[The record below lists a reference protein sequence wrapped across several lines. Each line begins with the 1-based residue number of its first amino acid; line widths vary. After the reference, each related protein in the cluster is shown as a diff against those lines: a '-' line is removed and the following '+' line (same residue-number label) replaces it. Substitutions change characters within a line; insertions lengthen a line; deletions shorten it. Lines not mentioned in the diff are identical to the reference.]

1 MRIQIKIQAMV
12 MIFLIVGQGFFYES
26 FAQKKRD
33 KEVELTEFELTK
45 RKDMFHTAIKEK
57 ITGHETEAETMFK
70 AVLDIDPNHDP
81 SMYELARIYLNQ
93 ERTGDAI
100 LLMEK
105 AIQLN
110 SHNVWYQLFLA
121 DLYKNTG
128 AFGKVAG
135 IFQNLVKANP
145 ENIEYQFN
153 LALSYIIMGD
163 YKQAIEVYNNI
174 EQFVGIN
181 EEISLKKQTIYLNMN
196 KPDKALQEIE
206 ILSENYPQNSR
217 YLQILAES
225 YLELGQNEKALKT
238 YQKIAEIDPENPYIH
253 ISLSDFYRKNN
264 NEKMAFEE
272 LRLGFANPELDI
284 ESKIQIL
291 LSYYTLDQFYN
302 EKKDETVEL
311 ATILVETHPGDV
323 KAMSI
328 YGDLLYRTGSLEKA
342 LNVFNLLLEN
352 DSSSYAVWEQKMFI
366 ENEMTLTEKL
376 IETSKKTIELFPM
389 QPLPYLFNGF
399 ANYQKKNYE
408 TARKSLETGSNL
420 VVDNNLMLAQ
430 FYSTLGDIC
439 NQLKDHKKS
448 DEYYDKAL
456 KIKPD
461 DAFVLNNYS
470 YYLSLRNKDLEK
482 ARDMAKRANE
492 LQPDNASFQDTY
504 GWVLYMLGSYI
515 EAEVWIKKAL
525 DHPERDSAVLL
536 EHYGDVLY
544 QLGRKDEAFEYWQKA
559 KQEGGEASEFLDRKI
574 NDKKLYD

>member
-1 MRIQIKIQAMV
+1 
-12 MIFLIVGQGFFYES
+12 
-26 FAQKKRD
+26 
-33 KEVELTEFELTK
+33 
-45 RKDMFHTAIKEK
+45 MFHTAIKEK
-57 ITGHETEAETMFK
+57 ITGHQTEAETMFK

-81 SMYELARIYLNQ
+81 SMYELARIYQNQ
-93 ERTGDAI
+93 DRVGDAI

-110 SHNVWYQLFLA
+110 SYNVWYQLFLA

-128 AFGKVAG
+128 DFEKVAG

-153 LALSYIIMGD
+153 LALAYIIMGD

-174 EQFVGIN
+174 EKFVGIT
-181 EEISLKKQTIYLNMN
+181 EEISLKKQTIYLSMN

-206 ILSENYPQNSR
+206 ILSEKYPQNSR

-264 NEKMAFEE
+264 NENKAFEE
-272 LRLGFANPELDI
+272 LRLGFANPQLDVD
-284 ESKIQIL
+284 SKIQIL

-342 LNVFNLLLEN
+342 LNVFNLLLES

-366 ENEMTLTEKL
+366 ENELTLTEKL
-376 IETSKKTIELFPM
+376 IETSKNRTFPHATI
-389 QPLPYLFNGF
+389 
-399 ANYQKKNYE
+399 
-408 TARKSLETGSNL
+408 
-420 VVDNNLMLAQ
+420 
-430 FYSTLGDIC
+430 TLSFQRIR
-439 NQLKDHKKS
+439 QLSEEKLRNCPEIS
-448 DEYYDKAL
+448 RNR
-456 KIKPD
+456 IKP
-461 DAFVLNNYS
+461 
-470 YYLSLRNKDLEK
+470 
-482 ARDMAKRANE
+482 
-492 LQPDNASFQDTY
+492 
-504 GWVLYMLGSYI
+504 
-515 EAEVWIKKAL
+515 
-525 DHPERDSAVLL
+525 
-536 EHYGDVLY
+536 
-544 QLGRKDEAFEYWQKA
+544 
-559 KQEGGEASEFLDRKI
+559 GG
-574 NDKKLYD
+574 